1 MGERDLPEVG
11 DGRDDLVPLEVHRP
25 SLPAVNL
32 LNLQNLVRG
41 LVAQLWGWATGRCC
55 MQVLHAWGAIID
67 ACPN

>member
-41 LVAQLWGWATGRCC
+41 LVAQLWGRP
-55 MQVLHAWGAIID
+55 QVLHAGV
-67 ACPN
+67 ACMGRHHRCMPK